1 MSHAR
6 AQNIPTLLLLVN
18 GNAPWE
24 TIALRETHWDSE
36 HRTLLRQTLG
46 AKHLSLALVG
56 STTAAC
62 GSTAASGSTSAGGGC
77 CPAATATA
85 ARGGCCPAA
94 TATAARGGCCPA
106 ATATAARGGCCP
118 AATATAARGGCCSAA
133 TATAARG
140 RCCSAATAT
149 AACGGCCSTA
159 TAARGSGGSSTA
171 TTASG
176 SAATSR
182 ASAAAARTSRAC
194 AIVGELSHGL
204 SLEVKR
210 QTSLHFLEHL
220 VLGASVSR
228 DHLRMGQILK
238 IAEPTNVGCCA
249 EDFCSLSGW
258 WYTYPSEKWWT
269 SSVGMMTF
277 PTEWKVI
284 KIMFQKN

>member
-6 AQNIPTLLLLVN
+6 TQNIPTLLLLVN

-36 HRTLLRQTLG
+36 RRTLLRQTLG

-85 ARGGCCPAA
+85 ARGGCC
-94 TATAARGGCCPA
+94 
-106 ATATAARGGCCP
+106 
-118 AATATAARGGCCSAA
+118 
-133 TATAARG
+133 
-140 RCCSAATAT
+140 SAATAT
-149 AACGGCCSTA
+149 AAC
-159 TAARGSGGSSTA
+159 GSGGSSTA

-249 EDFCSLSGW
+249 DDFYSFSGW
-258 WYTYPSEKWWT
+258 WYTYPSEK
-269 SSVGMMTF
+269 
-277 PTEWKVI
+277 
-284 KIMFQKN
+284 